1 MNSSRHNAV
10 AAEPRQFKAGTKACR
25 VETRSAKTGS
35 RLRERPALRDHA
47 RANGFSPRSFCF
59 VANGSG
65 HGQPVRVGVQ
75 ALA

>member
-35 RLRERPALRDHA
+35 RLRERKIFTLAPTASRRALFALWRT
-47 RANGFSPRSFCF
+47 
-59 VANGSG
+59 
-65 HGQPVRVGVQ
+65 VRGTDNLS
-75 ALA
+75 ALEFRL